1 MRVVLPE
8 PRKPVRM
15 VMGIGAIVARG
26 GPTVGFVY
34 GGTEV
39 ERKSNETR

>member
-15 VMGIGAIVARG
+15 VMGMGAIVARG

-34 GGTEV
+34 GGT
-39 ERKSNETR
+39 